1 MGRPVLNAPQ
11 QQAVTHFGGPL
22 LVIAGAGAGKTL
34 VLTQRMLF
42 FIHQMGIPGDRILAI
57 TFTNK
62 AAAEMKERT
71 HAQLDHDTPRP
82 FIGTFHS
89 FCHHVLRRSIGSLG
103 RSPHFTII
111 DTYDQQ
117 VRPDLPI
124 GVVTTT
130 ARLNPASPLFSTG
143 PGFLITPEDT
153 VVPAGFRVVRA
164 GRGTVDLERALE
176 QIDGDFAQLEGGPG
190 LNSAMFAADLVDE
203 INVTVSAKL
212 VGGKGPSLSA
222 STVGLMH
229 RFRLAHVVTDDGFVF
244 LRYLRAR

>member
-1 MGRPVLNAPQ
+1 MRHEHPRPVRE
-11 QQAVTHFGGPL
+11 VTAHD
-22 LVIAGAGAGKTL
+22 VARA
-34 VLTQRMLF
+34 
-42 FIHQMGIPGDRILAI
+42 
-57 TFTNK
+57 
-62 AAAEMKERT
+62 ERT
-71 HAQLDHDTPRP
+71 RVATARGTRPHVGMCMVMSLDGRTVVDQ
-82 FIGTFHS
+82 HS
-89 FCHHVLRRSIGSLG
+89 RHLSGPADLAMLVALRRIADVVIVGAQ
-103 RSPHFTII
+103 TAII
-111 DTYDQQ
+111 DTYDQT
-117 VRPDLPI
+117 VRPDLAI

-153 VVPAGFRVVRA
+153 VVPDGFRVVRA
-164 GRGTVDLERALE
+164 GRGTVDFERALE

-203 INVTVSAKL
+203 INVTVSARL
-212 VGGKGPSLSA
+212 VGGKGPSLAA

>member
-1 MGRPVLNAPQ
+1 MVMSLDGRTVVDQHSRHLS
-11 QQAVTHFGGPL
+11 GPADL
-22 LVIAGAGAGKTL
+22 AMLVA
-34 VLTQRMLF
+34 
-42 FIHQMGIPGDRILAI
+42 
-57 TFTNK
+57 
-62 AAAEMKERT
+62 
-71 HAQLDHDTPRP
+71 
-82 FIGTFHS
+82 
-89 FCHHVLRRSIGSLG
+89 LRRIADVVVVGAQ
-103 RSPHFTII
+103 TAII

-176 QIDGDFAQLEGGPG
+176 QIDGNFAQLEGGPG
-190 LNSAMFAADLVDE
+190 LNAAMFAADLVDE

-212 VGGKGPSLSA
+212 VGGKGPSLAA